1 MLPRVVALSM
11 LLLTPLISGCG
22 GLSEKQK
29 KEAAVVAKDSFSLR
43 PYLQEAAV
51 QSRAGH
57 DYAASAAYWGAL
69 YEANPEDKNAALQFA
84 SNLRYA
90 GGASDA
96 INILGK
102 ALIAHPG
109 DVQLLAER
117 GKAYAAMGD
126 FELALTDID
135 KAAVSSPNDWTVY
148 STHGVILDRLGR
160 QSEAE
165 AAYNK
170 ALALSPS
177 NPKVLNN
184 LALSIALSGRKEEA
198 VAMLRRAVQHPDAN
212 MQVRQNLSLLL
223 AMQGDIK
230 EAGALARADLPNNM
244 ATNNMAYF
252 QGLTLQPAE

>member
-1 MLPRVVALSM
+1 MRKGLIVLGVVFCTTAAA
-11 LLLTPLISGCG
+11 GCG
-22 GLSEKQK
+22 GLSERQK
-29 KEAAVVAKDSFSLR
+29 KEAAVTAQESFSLR

-69 YEANPEDKNAALQFA
+69 YESDPNDQKAALQFA

-90 GGASDA
+90 GGAGDA
-96 INILGK
+96 VNVLGK

-109 DVQLLAER
+109 DPQLLAER
-117 GKAYAAMGD
+117 GKAHAALGNFD
-126 FELALTDID
+126 SALADIEQ
-135 KAAVSSPNDWTVY
+135 AAALNPEDWTVY

-165 AAYNK
+165 AAYTK
-170 ALALSPS
+170 ALGLSPS
-177 NPKVLNN
+177 NPKILNN
-184 LALSIALSGRKEEA
+184 MALSIALAGRRQEA
-198 VAMLRRAVQHPDAN
+198 VAMLRRAAQHPDAN

-223 AMQGDIK
+223 ALQGDVK
-230 EAGALARADLPNNM
+230 EAGALARADLSNTM

-252 QGLTLQPAE
+252 QGLQSGPAE